1 MNFIDIFFG
10 FLLIYFSYK
19 GFRKGFMVSLIGFIS
34 IFLSIIISLNYSYI
48 LSNFLFEFFP
58 STEKLIL
65 GFSSVV
71 ITFFISSFFIQ
82 KITKGIKYV
91 LDMTLIGIIDDISGA
106 FFGFITTAL
115 FISFIINIFQYFDV
129 NILEKEIKE
138 SFISF
143 YLFDLAPNTFA
154 YFIDFFP
161 SLEFIL
167 ENDENKKLT
176 T

>member
-1 MNFIDIFFG
+1 MI
-10 FLLIYFSYK
+10 
-19 GFRKGFMVSLIGFIS
+19 SLISFIS

-71 ITFFISSFFIQ
+71 ITFFVSTFFIQ

-106 FFGFITTAL
+106 FFGFITTAGC
-115 FISFIINIFQYFDV
+115 
-129 NILEKEIKE
+129 
-138 SFISF
+138 
-143 YLFDLAPNTFA
+143 LAPGV
-154 YFIDFFP
+154 
-161 SLEFIL
+161 
-167 ENDENKKLT
+167 
-176 T
+176 

>member
-1 MNFIDIFFG
+1 MI
-10 FLLIYFSYK
+10 
-19 GFRKGFMVSLIGFIS
+19 SLISFIS
-34 IFLSIIISLNYSYI
+34 ILLSIIISLNYSYI

-58 STEKLIL
+58 STEKL
-65 GFSSVV
+65 
-71 ITFFISSFFIQ
+71 ISSFFIQ

-106 FFGFITTAL
+106 FFVFITTAL

-167 ENDENKKLT
+167 ENNENKKLT